1 MQVVVGYGLERCLAV
16 GLGGAEVVAQLWSRS
31 RRTTTRGSMM
41 MKAWLQV
48 SGWGSAILKA
58 RLRGID
64 DLEEVGA
71 GVARR
76 RVLTTLKA
84 WPQVSGGRT
93 IVGSGPRVSSD
104 GGGAMTAMGR
114 NEGPTKDEKGPIP
127 GRQWWLVG

>member
-84 WPQVSGGRT
+84 WPVRGKNHS
-93 IVGSGPRVSSD
+93 
-104 GGGAMTAMGR
+104 
-114 NEGPTKDEKGPIP
+114 
-127 GRQWWLVG
+127 RQWSEGFQRRRWSDDGYGEK